1 MSELLRLVGNTPLVE
16 LKRIERERK
25 SRLLLKLEYY
35 NPTGSHKDRIA
46 LHMIKNAIEEGKL
59 REGDTVVEAS
69 SGNTAISVAFI
80 ARMFNL
86 KPIVVVPEETSS
98 VKVRLLEVLGAEI
111 FYGTDDPVSE
121 NYYLRIAKRISIER
135 KGLFLNQYENRSN
148 IEAHYKTT
156 AREIWEQSE
165 GNIDAFVMGIGTG
178 GTIMGVG
185 KLLKER
191 KKDVKIFGVTP
202 KGSVLVGGTGKDKI
216 EGLVHKWVPPLLDM
230 KILDGIVEVS
240 FSEAKEMTERLAGE
254 EGILGGYS
262 TGANVI
268 ASIKI
273 SEFLPERSVIV
284 TIAPD
289 SLFKYLGEHQK

>member
-1 MSELLRLVGNTPLVE
+1 MS
-16 LKRIERERK
+16 
-25 SRLLLKLEYY
+25 
-35 NPTGSHKDRIA
+35 
-46 LHMIKNAIEEGKL
+46 
-59 REGDTVVEAS
+59 
-69 SGNTAISVAFI
+69 
-80 ARMFNL
+80 NL
-86 KPIVVVPEETSS
+86 KPIVVVAEETSS

-148 IEAHYKTT
+148 IGAHYKTT

-165 GNIDAFVMGIGTG
+165 GNIDVFVMGIGTG
-178 GTIMGVG
+178 GTIIGVG
-185 KLLKER
+185 KLLKKRE
-191 KKDVKIFGVTP
+191 KDVKIFGVTP

-216 EGLVHKWVPPLLDM
+216 AGLVHKWVPPLLDM
-230 KILDGIVEVS
+230 KISDGIVEVS

-262 TGANVI
+262 TGADVI
-268 ASIKI
+268 ASIKF